1 MKATFLSTLAA
12 LISLQPTWAENAPFY
27 TWPNVH
33 STGRTSKVEILTHIE
48 TRLSLAARLGLSQY
62 HTIGDGVNIYKLQ
75 MVSSSSHRSWIE
87 KTDVD
92 GTVVVTVG
100 GVGSPDAFWTE
111 TPTFEIEDSPPF
123 TDVGTL
129 LKKLESQAGNMMESE
144 EKSLYSNAKGGFV
157 DVVSPVRKTGIEI
170 SADYNEWSNFESAVG
185 KSDASKFNKKKASD
199 IDFFEEYMVLKSLA
213 EKTIEQ
219 VIAEK
224 ATIFIHIGSLST
236 IASKDG
242 TNSQKYQVASKLM
255 GRILNQVVKATG
267 EYPSVVGLIPVDSK
281 TTKRSDNVDFVGSFD
296 IKKSKR
302 KEAPL
307 VPNTEPKF
315 ASNKEDTSVVTPLQK
330 NTNKIARPRPGCF
343 ENRDVCGNRTN
354 NCNGRGNCIKSTTQS
369 NCWSCICTPTV
380 VKVGGANKTTYWGGN
395 ACQKKDV
402 SVPFVLF
409 VTFTIGML
417 LGIGWTIN
425 KMIDLGAE
433 ELPGELS
440 AGVALVRK

>member
-75 MVSSSSHRSWIE
+75 MVSSSSHRSWMD

-92 GTVVVTVG
+92 GTIV
-100 GVGSPDAFWTE
+100 
-111 TPTFEIEDSPPF
+111 
-123 TDVGTL
+123 
-129 LKKLESQAGNMMESE
+129 
-144 EKSLYSNAKGGFV
+144 KS
-157 DVVSPVRKTGIEI
+157 GIEI

-219 VIAEK
+219 VVAEK

-255 GRILNQVVKATG
+255 GRILNQVIKATG

-307 VPNTEPKF
+307 VPSTEPKF

-369 NCWSCICTPTV
+369 NCWSCVCTPTV

-409 VTFTIGML
+409 ATFTIGML
-417 LGIGWTIN
+417 LAIGWTIN
-425 KMIDLGAE
+425 KMIDMGAE